1 MAQQTNQ
8 QLKAER
14 KNLINE
20 ILADN
25 LHGKKIYLRN
35 KNNINEFE
43 NKKDI
48 YIQIYKLL
56 FDRIYKKTQNT

>member
-20 ILADN
+20 ILMADN
-25 LHGKKIYLRN
+25 IDAAIEMAEAQSKSFT
-35 KNNINEFE
+35 E
-43 NKKDI
+43 
-48 YIQIYKLL
+48 
-56 FDRIYKKTQNT
+56 

>member
-25 LHGKKIYLRN
+25 LHGKKIYLLGSAAVS
-35 KNNINEFE
+35 
-43 NKKDI
+43 
-48 YIQIYKLL
+48 YTHLTLPTKLEV
-56 FDRIYKKTQNT
+56 